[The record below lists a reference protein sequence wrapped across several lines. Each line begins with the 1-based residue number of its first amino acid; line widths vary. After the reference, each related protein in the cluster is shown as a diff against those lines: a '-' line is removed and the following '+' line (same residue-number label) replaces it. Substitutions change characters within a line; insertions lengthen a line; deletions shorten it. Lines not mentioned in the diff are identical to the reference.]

1 MRPEAEELINAV
13 LDEADC
19 IDDLIDAMREQRE
32 AMRERD
38 TETVNSL
45 MDEARNLSFEAQ
57 SQENTR
63 NEIARKFAAKY
74 SCGLSAGSLAS
85 VMDKD
90 EQEQFNGAV
99 DRLTQ
104 SVFVLK
110 SEMMILTGLIDQ
122 HEQYTAMLLSEWR
135 RLNGNNVS
143 HSGMAGTQYDDTQ
156 YGYDFRG

>member
-1 MRPEAEELINAV
+1 MRPDVEELIDAV

-19 IDDLIDAMREQRE
+19 IDDLIDAIREQRS
-32 AMRERD
+32 AMRRRD

-45 MDEARNLSFEAQ
+45 MDETRNLSFEAQ
-57 SQENTR
+57 SQEKLR
-63 NEIARKFAAKY
+63 ADIAAKFAQSH
-74 SCGLSAGSLAS
+74 SCEAVASSLAS

-90 EQEQFNGAV
+90 EQEEFNGAV

-122 HEQYTAMLLSEWR
+122 HEQYTSMLLSEWR
-135 RLNGNNVS
+135 RLNGDMVS
-143 HSGMAGTQYDDTQ
+143 QSGSA
-156 YGYDFRG
+156 DFRG

>member
-1 MRPEAEELINAV
+1 MRPDVEELIDAV

-19 IDDLIDAMREQRE
+19 IDDLIDAIREQRS
-32 AMRERD
+32 AMRRRD

-45 MDEARNLSFEAQ
+45 MDETRNLSFEAQ
-57 SQENTR
+57 SQEKLR
-63 NEIARKFAAKY
+63 ADIAARFAKSH
-74 SCGLSAGSLAS
+74 SCEAVASSLAS

-90 EQEQFNGAV
+90 EQEEFNGAV

-122 HEQYTAMLLSEWR
+122 HEQYTSMLLSEWR
-135 RLNGNNVS
+135 RLNGDMVS
-143 HSGMAGTQYDDTQ
+143 QSGSA
-156 YGYDFRG
+156 DFRG

>member
-1 MRPEAEELINAV
+1 MRPDVEELIDAV

-19 IDDLIDAMREQRE
+19 IDDLIDAIREQRD
-32 AMRERD
+32 AMRRRD

-45 MDEARNLSFEAQ
+45 MDETRNLSFEAQ
-57 SQENTR
+57 SQEKLR
-63 NEIARKFAAKY
+63 ADIAARFAKSH
-74 SCGLSAGSLAS
+74 SCEAVASSLAS

-90 EQEQFNGAV
+90 EQEEFNGAV

-122 HEQYTAMLLSEWR
+122 HEQYTSMLLSEWR
-135 RLNGNNVS
+135 RLNGDMVS
-143 HSGMAGTQYDDTQ
+143 GSA
-156 YGYDFRG
+156 DFRG